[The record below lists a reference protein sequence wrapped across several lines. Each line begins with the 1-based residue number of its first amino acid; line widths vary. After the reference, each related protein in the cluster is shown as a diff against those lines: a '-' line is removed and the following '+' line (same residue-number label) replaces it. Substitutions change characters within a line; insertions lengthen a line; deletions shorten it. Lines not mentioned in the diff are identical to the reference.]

1 MTRSVRAYPFV
12 LLLATLCL
20 VGRPD
25 ARADARGFE
34 DARRAHA
41 LARDL
46 MSPYCPGR
54 TLADCP
60 SPDAAAL
67 RAEIRGLLRAGLDE
81 TGVRARLEERF
92 GDAVIGVPRGVLGW
106 TLPGL
111 VLLAGAG
118 VLVFVLRR
126 ISGGEGG
133 SDPGPSDD
141 PELDEELERELRDR
155 GL

>member
-1 MTRSVRAYPFV
+1 MARFVRAYFFALV
-12 LLLATLCL
+12 LAMLPAA
-20 VGRPD
+20 GPGD
-25 ARADARGFE
+25 GRADARSFE

-67 RAEIRGLLRAGLDE
+67 RAEIRGLIDAGLDE
-81 TGVRARLEERF
+81 GAVRARLEQRF
-92 GDAVIGVPRGVLGW
+92 GDAVIGVPRSVLGW

-111 VLLAGAG
+111 ILLAGAA
-118 VLVFVLRR
+118 VLVRVLRR
-126 ISGGEGG
+126 ISNGGGPEP
-133 SDPGPSDD
+133 DPIDD
-141 PELDEELERELRDR
+141 PELDEDLERELRAR

>member
-1 MTRSVRAYPFV
+1 MAGSVRAYLFA
-12 LLLATLCL
+12 LLLAMLCVAEL
-20 VGRPD
+20 
-25 ARADARGFE
+25 AYAQSSE
-34 DARRAHA
+34 DARRAYA
-41 LARDL
+41 LSREV

-67 RAEIRGLLRAGLDE
+67 RAEVRGLFASGLDE
-81 TGVRARLEERF
+81 QAVWARLEERF

-141 PELDEELERELRDR
+141 PELDEELERELRAR